1 MRHSICFLITS
12 IFLIPLDVEAKRND
26 PEMLL
31 EKQAEKVLADPRFH
45 SLSIGVVDGKKSYTG
60 HFGEL
65 TIDES
70 NKPTNKT
77 LYEIGSVTKT
87 MTGLLVA
94 DAVANNLLELDQDIV
109 PLLAEKLNAH
119 NNTQSSITIQQL
131 LTHTSGLPRMDSNFD
146 VDVKIETRKDLLE
159 AVLNHD
165 RSDKQGRYSYS
176 NVGYEIL
183 GYVLSIIYQKPFDQ
197 ILQERMKS
205 LAGMSHT
212 QVNLKPDQLA
222 NFAYGYDEKG
232 QRAKAFIEPNSFS
245 GSSGFIKSNMTD
257 LVQYMKLQLN
267 GANQVIKFS
276 HQSLFEVTDSDAIAY
291 AWIVAS
297 DDKLGRYLIHHGGM
311 YGTQNWMIIFPD
323 KQMAISIITNASFE
337 EVGGIL
343 REAAFN
349 LVLQLDEIKN

>member
-1 MRHSICFLITS
+1 M
-12 IFLIPLDVEAKRND
+12 IPLDVEAKRNA
-26 PEMLL
+26 PETLL
-31 EKQAEKVLADPRFH
+31 EKQAEKVLVDPRFH

-65 TIDES
+65 TIDEG
-70 NKPTNKT
+70 NKPTDQT

-94 DAVANNLLELDQDIV
+94 DAVANNLLELDKDIV
-109 PLLAEKLNAH
+109 PLLTEKLNAH
-119 NNTQSSITIQQL
+119 NNSHSSITIQQL
-131 LTHTSGLPRMDSNFD
+131 LTHTSGLPRMDSDFD
-146 VDVKIETRKDLLE
+146 VDAKIETRKDLLK
-159 AVLNHD
+159 AVLHYD
-165 RSDKQGRYSYS
+165 RTDKQGRYSYS

-197 ILQERMKS
+197 ILQEKMKS
-205 LAGMSHT
+205 LAGMSNT
-212 QVNLKPDQLA
+212 QVNLNPDQLA
-222 NFAYGYDEKG
+222 NFAYGYDGKR

-267 GANQVIKFS
+267 GANQVIKLS

-291 AWIVAS
+291 AWITAS
-297 DDKLGRYLIHHGGM
+297 DDKLGRYFIHHGGM
-311 YGTQNWMIIFPD
+311 YGTQNWMIIFPE
-323 KQMAISIITNASFE
+323 KQIAISIVTNASFE

-343 REAAFN
+343 REAAFTIVRN
-349 LVLQLDEIKN
+349 LEKVKQS